1 MQSLFKKKKI
11 IKEESN
17 KSKQL
22 REHADNRQ
30 EEGGKCRKQAK
41 HPRQV
46 AALVP
51 ARKKRDL
58 DGCVWENRCFQLSE
72 TTSINDFFSMLEV
85 FVCACKNEQLRD

>member
-51 ARKKRDL
+51 ARKKGIESIWMVVCGRTGASNCRKRHRL
-58 DGCVWENRCFQLSE
+58 MTSFQCWKCLCVRARMNC
-72 TTSINDFFSMLEV
+72 
-85 FVCACKNEQLRD
+85 

>member
-51 ARKKRDL
+51 ARKKKESSRSGWL
-58 DGCVWENRCFQLSE
+58 CVGEQVLP
-72 TTSINDFFSMLEV
+72 TVGNDI
-85 FVCACKNEQLRD
+85 D